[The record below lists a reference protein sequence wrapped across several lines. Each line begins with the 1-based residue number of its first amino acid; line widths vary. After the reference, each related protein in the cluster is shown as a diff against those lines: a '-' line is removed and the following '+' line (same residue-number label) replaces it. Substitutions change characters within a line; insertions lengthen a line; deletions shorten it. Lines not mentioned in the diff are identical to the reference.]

1 MKNNL
6 RTIAVFN
13 KTTLRSL
20 LQFAR
25 AYMSG
30 RVSLK
35 TFCSLVVTVFHRHS
49 LRNLRSEIV
58 VSLPAL
64 FETL

>member
-1 MKNNL
+1 MSSY
-6 RTIAVFN
+6 
-13 KTTLRSL
+13 TLH
-20 LQFAR
+20 AR
-25 AYMSG
+25 IEAEEL
-30 RVSLK
+30 VLK

-49 LRNLRSEIV
+49 LRNLCPEFV

>member
-6 RTIAVFN
+6 STIAVFN

-30 RVSLK
+30 RVSFKNIL
-35 TFCSLVVTVFHRHS
+35 FLSRDSFPPSLST
-49 LRNLRSEIV
+49 
-58 VSLPAL
+58 
-64 FETL
+64 